1 MKLSWYGVFA
11 AGCLLTV
18 VPAYAESGVEYEIK
32 TLKEDV
38 RALQRQ
44 LYKSGGSSAAASA
57 SSTAAVTSDI
67 QGKIGVYDE
76 SIRKVNG
83 RMDELENM
91 IKKLDQKLDKIN
103 RDMEIRFKILEGRQV
118 PADLSAPVSS
128 VTTKDYAAPVAV
140 NASRTVV
147 GDSIEG
153 GDLLPIAGTVAAEEK
168 QTTKSVSGS
177 GPESL
182 IPEDET
188 GTQSAP
194 AAVKAASSEDM
205 YASGMQAFNGGY
217 YDEAE
222 LAFQHILQ
230 KFPKDKLAGNAQY
243 WLGEVYYK
251 QGNFQKAK
259 LAFKTGYENYKG
271 GNKAPDSLFKLGMT
285 MKSLQENKNACI
297 VFMSFGEEFPK
308 ADAELAKRVKAESSR
323 LGCK

>member
-1 MKLSWYGVFA
+1 MKLSWYGIVA
-11 AGCLLTV
+11 AGCLLTAL
-18 VPAYAESGVEYEIK
+18 PAYAESGVEYDIK

-44 LYKSGGSSAAASA
+44 LYKSGGSSAAASDSVT
-57 SSTAAVTSDI
+57 SSVTSDI

-91 IKKLDQKLDKIN
+91 IKKLDRKLDKIN

-118 PADLSAPVSS
+118 PADLSAPATAVA
-128 VTTKDYAAPVAV
+128 TKDYAAPVAV
-140 NASRTVV
+140 NASRSVV

-153 GDLLPIAGTVAAEEK
+153 GDLMPIAGAAVAEEK
-168 QTTKSVSGS
+168 QSGNNSAGS

-182 IPEDET
+182 IPDDET
-188 GTQSAP
+188 EVQP
-194 AAVKAASSEDM
+194 AQAELKAATAEDM
-205 YASGMQAFNGGY
+205 YASGMQALNGGY

-230 KFPKDKLAGNAQY
+230 KFPNDKLAGNAQY

-259 LAFKTGYENYKG
+259 LAFKAGYENYKT

-308 ADAELAKRVKAESSR
+308 VEAELAKRVKNESAR